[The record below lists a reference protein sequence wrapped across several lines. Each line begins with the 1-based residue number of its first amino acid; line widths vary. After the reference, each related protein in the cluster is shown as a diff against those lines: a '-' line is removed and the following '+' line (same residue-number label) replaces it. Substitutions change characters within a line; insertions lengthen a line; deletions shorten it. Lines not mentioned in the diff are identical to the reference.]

1 MSRYEH
7 RKKYRW
13 DDFIQGRLTG
23 DYKSGASGGSHKIH
37 LGKTKDGEKVGYS
50 PLENDTLRMMVVGPS
65 GMGKTRLMDDIC
77 RQIMVDEERPSLVVI
92 DPKASQDL
100 YKSVLKFGLARGM
113 EDRLNFLDP
122 TYNYLPGYNLM
133 ELHDKN
139 PDIQAKNMLSARLK
153 AWGEKKGSK
162 PNLETW
168 SERTDKTLIKA
179 GLTLN
184 ESKYLT
190 DTLENEYREP
200 IISSAGDENLRR
212 EWDKLLALGMVE
224 RDMKLGVVNRRTRS
238 FLSSPAIWTMVSQKE
253 NALHLREVF
262 DRGDILLVTLPRRK
276 GLHPD
281 DAQVLGRLLIND
293 IITAAANRSGDV
305 RPVYLV
311 IDEFSQM
318 VSKDVGLILDEGRSS
333 NLNFVFGH
341 QHLAQVR
348 EKNLSVFYSELTN
361 TNVQAVFGGLTRDD
375 LEIMA
380 DEFSLEDYDP
390 KRIKDEIQRTFY
402 EPEDRE
408 VTEETRRTH
417 RGSKSSETTRE
428 REDGEDEVVKREGS
442 ESGEEIS
449 RSTRHVTEHK
459 EKSELSSRQFYSLQE
474 QQLLA
479 EQKLRKP
486 SQQWLHVRVNYG
498 KPELIKAPNCHE
510 LDLHP
515 ERIDEGKEKIIDAK
529 EVYSSRED
537 VKKEVEEREKKLKR
551 GGSEEK
557 EEPEDFVN

>member
-1 MSRYEH
+1 
-7 RKKYRW
+7 
-13 DDFIQGRLTG
+13 
-23 DYKSGASGGSHKIH
+23 
-37 LGKTKDGEKVGYS
+37 
-50 PLENDTLRMMVVGPS
+50 
-65 GMGKTRLMDDIC
+65 MGKTRLMDDIC
-77 RQIMVDEERPSLVVI
+77 RQVMVAEQRPSLVVI
-92 DPKASQDL
+92 DPKPTQDL
-100 YKSVLKFGLARGM
+100 YRSALKFGLARGM
-113 EDRLNFLDP
+113 EERLNFLDP

-133 ELHDKN
+133 ELHDRD
-139 PDIQAKNMLSARLK
+139 PDTQAKNMLSARLK
-153 AWGEKKGSK
+153 AWDEEGTDK
-162 PNLETW
+162 PNLKTW
-168 SERTDKTLIKA
+168 SRHTDKTLIKA

-190 DTLENEYREP
+190 DTLDNEYRKP
-200 IISSAGDENLRR
+200 IISRAGDEELRR
-212 EWDKLLALGMVE
+212 EWEKLLALGLVE

-238 FLSSPAIWTMVSQKE
+238 FLDSPAIWTMVSQKE
-253 NALHLREVF
+253 NVLRLREVF
-262 DRGDILLVTLPRRK
+262 DRGDILLVTLPQRR

-293 IITAAANRSGDV
+293 IVTAAAYRSENA

-318 VSKDVGLILDEGRSS
+318 VSEDVGEILDLGRSS
-333 NLNFVFGH
+333 NLNFIFGH

-390 KRIKDEIQRTFY
+390 KRVKDEIRRTFY
-402 EPEDRE
+402 EPVDK
-408 VTEETRRTH
+408 VVEEKTKTSR
-417 RGSKSSETTRE
+417 SSTNEKETTRE
-428 REDGEDEVVKREGS
+428 WEDRDEEETTRTSGYSSSEDVS
-442 ESGEEIS
+442 YT
-449 RSTRHVTEHK
+449 TRHITTHE
-459 EKSELSSRQFYSLQE
+459 ERRELSSRQFYSLQE

-498 KPELIKAPNCHE
+498 EPVLIKAPTCHE

-537 VKKEVEEREKKLKR
+537 VKEEVEERKKRLKR
-551 GGSEEK
+551 ARGEEK
-557 EEPEDFVN
+557 TEPDNFVN